1 MNPENRNPYKPE
13 NPSVFWVT
21 GMQTQPEP
29 QKLLGKAHPGK
40 LIGKIPKRIRETM
53 ESKYYIP
60 ELALAMGVPI
70 KKVKIV
76 YSIEDVKQIDGNT
89 YSVIVKVIEVT
100 RGGE

>member
-1 MNPENRNPYKPE
+1 LGFR
-13 NPSVFWVT
+13 VT

-29 QKLLGKAHPGK
+29 QKLLGKA
-40 LIGKIPKRIRETM
+40 PKRIRETM

-60 ELALAMGVPI
+60 ELALAMKVPI
-70 KKVKIV
+70 KRTKIV

-89 YSVIVKVIEVT
+89 YSVIVRVIEVT

>member
-13 NPSVFWVT
+13 NPGVFRVA
-21 GMQTQPEP
+21 GMQTQPES
-29 QKLLGKAHPGK
+29 QTQLQAQPGK

>member
-1 MNPENRNPYKPE
+1 MNPENRNPFKPE
-13 NPSVFWVT
+13 NPGVFRVT
-21 GMQTQPEP
+21 GMQTQPES
-29 QKLLGKAHPGK
+29 QTQPGK

-60 ELALAMGVPI
+60 ELALAMGIPI